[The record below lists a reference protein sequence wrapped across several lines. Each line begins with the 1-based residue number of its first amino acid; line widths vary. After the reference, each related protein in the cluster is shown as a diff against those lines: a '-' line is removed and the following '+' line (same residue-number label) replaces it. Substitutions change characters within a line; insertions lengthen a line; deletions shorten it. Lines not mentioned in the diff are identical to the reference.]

1 MLFLTMHGVDG
12 DHGTSQAK
20 RAKQGLYG
28 RYLVGLIVAVEMRQ
42 HQGRIGSE
50 RAEHVR
56 GALVEKVVEAMS

>member
-1 MLFLTMHGVDG
+1 MHSVDG

-28 RYLVGLIVAVEMRQ
+28 RYLVGLVGAVEMRQ
-42 HQGRIGSE
+42 HQRRIGSE

-56 GALVEKVVEAMS
+56 GAPV